1 MGIWIVRGIYQP
13 LRHLIPSS
21 SSQLSLYMD
30 LKKAGT
36 VNLQQAVA
44 RQFNLIE
51 EHATRLRPVELGRA
65 FGSCEVWVAPGDTEQ
80 ELSNNNP
87 NIRLEKMERY
97 ADGCEDVSSKEVGL
111 NLEVVTNRGAG
122 FFVERNE
129 DGMVPPHLL

>member
-1 MGIWIVRGIYQP
+1 
-13 LRHLIPSS
+13 
-21 SSQLSLYMD
+21 MD